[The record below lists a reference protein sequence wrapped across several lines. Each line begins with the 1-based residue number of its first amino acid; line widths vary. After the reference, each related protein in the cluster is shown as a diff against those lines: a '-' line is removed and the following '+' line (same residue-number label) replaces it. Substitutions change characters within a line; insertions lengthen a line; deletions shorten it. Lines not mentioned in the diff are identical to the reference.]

1 MPISSYQALSGQLLQ
16 LRPTSVGKTLCL
28 AALAVGLTPSKGYEQ
43 QRIGS
48 HSICA
53 SSAMALKLNG
63 IDDTM
68 IQKLGRWLGDTF
80 RCYIQP
86 QISNLT
92 RGIATHMT
100 TLLQFT
106 FAG

>member
-1 MPISSYQALSGQLLQ
+1 L
-16 LRPTSVGKTLCL
+16 VGKTLHL
-28 AALAVGLTPSKGYEQ
+28 TALAVSLTPSKGYKQ
-43 QRIGS
+43 QCIGS
-48 HSICA
+48 HSIHA

-63 IDDTM
+63 INNMM
-68 IQKLGRWLGDTF
+68 IQKLSHWLGNTF
-80 RCYIQP
+80 RHYIQP

-92 RGIATHMT
+92 HGIATHMT

>member
-1 MPISSYQALSGQLLQ
+1 M
-16 LRPTSVGKTLCL
+16 VGKTLCL
-28 AALAVGLTPSKGYEQ
+28 TALAVSLNPSKGYEQ
-43 QRIGS
+43 QHIGS
-48 HSICA
+48 HSIRT
-53 SSAMALKLNG
+53 SGAMVLKLNG
-63 IDDTM
+63 IDDMM

-80 RCYIQP
+80 RCYIQL

-92 RGIATHMT
+92 RGIATRMT

>member
-1 MPISSYQALSGQLLQ
+1 LV
-16 LRPTSVGKTLCL
+16 RKTLHL
-28 AALAVGLTPSKGYEQ
+28 AALAAGLTPSKGYEQ

-53 SSAMALKLNG
+53 SGTMALKLNG
-63 IDDTM
+63 VNDTM
-68 IQKLGRWLGDTF
+68 IQKLGRWSGDTF
-80 RCYIQP
+80 QRYIQL
-86 QISNLT
+86 QISNL
-92 RGIATHMT
+92 IATRMT